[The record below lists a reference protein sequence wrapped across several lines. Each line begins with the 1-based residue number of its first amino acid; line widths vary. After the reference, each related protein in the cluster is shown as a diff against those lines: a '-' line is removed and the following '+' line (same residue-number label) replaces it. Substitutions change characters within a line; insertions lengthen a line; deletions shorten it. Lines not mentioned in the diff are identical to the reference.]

1 MIWLPRFFQP
11 IAGLVVGRYCMLVF
25 LLFVSNVL
33 KVYRRSL

>member
-11 IAGLVVGRYCMLVF
+11 IAGLVAGRYYMLVF